1 MSTPRVVRN
10 IAAFLAGILSRD
22 RYMMELL
29 AACVTFGVGVLAS
42 VSQASLNDRPSLSGF
57 RDMPCPEG
65 WAIAFAGPGIWASL
79 RLWWEGERYEGKV
92 SLGVMGSFV
101 ALAVVSMALDLDN
114 WGFWTL
120 FALLLGVMKSY
131 SIVREWSYLRWGV
144 ACLGA
149 FFWISLTLSVAQSTQ
164 GGPPL
169 FAAPYAGFAAAN
181 LLSVWRARGKRG
193 DG

>member
-22 RYMMELL
+22 RYLMELL
-29 AACVTFGVGVLAS
+29 AACATFGVGVLAS

-57 RDMPCPEG
+57 RDMPCPEMFVV
-65 WAIAFAGPGIWASL
+65 AFAVPGIWASL

-101 ALAVVSMALDLDN
+101 ALGAVSMALDLDN
-114 WGFWTL
+114 WAFWTL
-120 FALLLGVMKSY
+120 FALLLGVMKPY

-149 FFWISLTLSVAQSTQ
+149 FFWISLTLSVAQSMP

-169 FAAPYAGFAAAN
+169 FAAPYACFAAAN